1 MVANSILGGVTL
13 TLALPFLW
21 NKYDLDIR
29 ARVTVYQNGKPTGE
43 IRKRATGVLDY
54 KLFGMMSLAPLE
66 ELSTQTEASV
76 LSQIVAELLEEQTA
90 ETNGM

>member
-1 MVANSILGGVTL
+1 
-13 TLALPFLW
+13 
-21 NKYDLDIR
+21 
-29 ARVTVYQNGKPTGE
+29 
-43 IRKRATGVLDY
+43 
-54 KLFGMMSLAPLE
+54 MMSLAPLE